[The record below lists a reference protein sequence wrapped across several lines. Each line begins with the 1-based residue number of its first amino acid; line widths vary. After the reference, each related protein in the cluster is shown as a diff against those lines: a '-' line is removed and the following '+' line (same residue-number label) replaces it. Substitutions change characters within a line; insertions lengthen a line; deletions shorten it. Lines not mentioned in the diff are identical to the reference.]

1 MLAYILGTTKLGNKE
16 IIQIETCFRDY
27 KLGQEGLK
35 NGGYLRDLKSRQRD
49 FKSEQILQ
57 IGAREN
63 TNRGRDLKLER
74 GLQIG
79 AEHCQWI
86 VYLFNHRWK
95 RSYNISILVK
105 YCEINQLLKLWICIL
120 RVFNSCP
127 ATAQIHR

>member
-49 FKSEQILQ
+49 FKSVQILQ

-63 TNRGRDLKLER
+63 TNRVRDLKLGR
-74 GLQIG
+74 GLKSVQNTVNELCTCLIID
-79 AEHCQWI
+79 EKDHIIFQ
-86 VYLFNHRWK
+86 Y
-95 RSYNISILVK
+95 
-105 YCEINQLLKLWICIL
+105 
-120 RVFNSCP
+120 
-127 ATAQIHR
+127 